1 MKKEKCQ
8 AINKEEDSK
17 CILNKGHQGAQNILQ
32 RATTVGQTGS
42 NAWGD
47 AE

>member
-17 CILNKGHQGAQNILQ
+17 CILNKGHQGAHM
-32 RATTVGQTGS
+32 TKVWKWVGWTDS
-42 NAWGD
+42 
-47 AE
+47 AEMVKES